1 MLKNI
6 LFKPILIMFFYL
18 SKIFQYLFSPS
29 VWIIVLF
36 ALSLIIKEQKL
47 RRFLSIVAF
56 SLLVFFTN
64 PFIFH
69 EFMRAWEPDAVRKT
83 ELKQKYDYAIVL
95 TGMITYDDKYERIN
109 FMASNDR
116 LMQALELYRL
126 GYCEKIFI
134 TGGSGKIF
142 NQEHKESII
151 LKDYLILL
159 GIPESDIE
167 IESQSKNTY
176 ENAVESAKILN
187 PTESQKTFLLIT
199 SAYHMRRAA
208 GCFSKQGF
216 TFDTYV
222 TDRYSGNRKFTLD
235 QLFVP
240 KAETLQGWTLLI
252 HEVTGYVVYGLV
264 GYR

>member
-1 MLKNI
+1 
-6 LFKPILIMFFYL
+6 
-18 SKIFQYLFSPS
+18 
-29 VWIIVLF
+29 
-36 ALSLIIKEQKL
+36 
-47 RRFLSIVAF
+47 
-56 SLLVFFTN
+56 
-64 PFIFH
+64 
-69 EFMRAWEPDAVRKT
+69 
-83 ELKQKYDYAIVL
+83 
-95 TGMITYDDKYERIN
+95 MITYDDKYERIN

-142 NQEHKESII
+142 NQKHKESII

-159 GIPESDIE
+159 GIPESDIV

-187 PTESQKTFLLIT
+187 PTENKNTYLLIT
-199 SAYHMRRAA
+199 SAYHMRRAV

-216 TFDTYV
+216 VFDIYV

-240 KAETLQGWTLLI
+240 KAEVLEGWTLLI